1 MSEFDTQEEGLE
13 APQGQNDAPMELD
26 PDLEYVEDGME
37 FIDTRDLSW
46 PYTMMQIRRRETNYT
61 FAPVPDL
68 EFLKGAGYMV
78 IRDSE
83 VPAGD
88 VVTQVTPVLN
98 GDQWYRAYTV
108 RSFTPEE
115 LQAALDTERQV
126 RLQLLGERLVA
137 RLAQGY
143 ESVIRG
149 TTQHLNLS
157 DVNAADLGD
166 TLRRATTA
174 LERGATTTFRIR
186 TNENQ
191 TFTLNAQET
200 VDLLDA
206 ALAERQR
213 IRELSWDLEDL
224 LNMADTMEDLPE
236 VPAVLD

>member
-1 MSEFDTQEEGLE
+1 MSEIETQTEGLE
-13 APQGQNDAPMELD
+13 EPSGQNDAPLELD
-26 PDLEYVEDGME
+26 PNLEYVEEGME

-46 PYTMMQIRRRETNYT
+46 PYSMFQIRRRETNYT

-68 EFLKGAGYMV
+68 DFLKSAGYMV

-83 VPAGD
+83 IPTGD
-88 VVTQVTPVLN
+88 VVTQVTPVLIE
-98 GDQWYRAYTV
+98 DQWYRAYSV

-115 LQAALDTERQV
+115 IEAALNAERQV
-126 RLQLLGERLVA
+126 RLQLLGERLVE

-143 ESVIRG
+143 ESSIRG

-157 DVNAADLGD
+157 DVNASDLGD
-166 TLRRATTA
+166 QLRRAQSA
-174 LERGATTTFRIR
+174 LDRGASTTFRIR
-186 TNENQ
+186 TIENQ

-200 VDLLDA
+200 VDLIDA

-224 LNMADTMEDLPE
+224 LNMAEVMEDLPE
-236 VPAVLD
+236 IPAVLD